1 MLEQVDMKV
10 CVLYSGGKD
19 SNLALFKA
27 WKEMEVAC
35 LVSLSPKS
43 EESVLFHYPNV
54 ELVKLQAESL
64 RIPLIM
70 KPCSDDEKGSL
81 NALKEA
87 LKEAKELFGIKGV
100 VTGAIRSTYQATR
113 FRMICDDLGLKCFNP
128 LWLRDEVS
136 ILREALDLGFE
147 IVFTR
152 IAGYPLSKDLL
163 GKKIT
168 IETVKMLENM
178 RKLVNPAGEGGEYET
193 LVLNMPLFTKKLKIV
208 DYEVVGREYD
218 ATLVIKKAELME

>member
-1 MLEQVDMKV
+1 MKV

-27 WKEMEVAC
+27 YREFEVVC

-64 RIPLIM
+64 KLPLIM
-70 KPCSDDEKGSL
+70 KTCLDDERSSL
-81 NALKEA
+81 KALYDV
-87 LKEAKELFGIKGV
+87 LKEAKEQYDAEGV

-113 FRMICDDLGLKCFNP
+113 FQRICDDLGLWCFNP

-136 ILREALDLGFE
+136 ILNEALDHGSE
-147 IVFTR
+147 VVFTR
-152 IAGYPLSKDLL
+152 VAGYPLEKSML

-168 IETVKMLENM
+168 KETIKTLERM
-178 RKLVNPAGEGGEYET
+178 KDFVNPAGEGGEYET
-193 LVLNMPLFTKKLKIV
+193 LVLDMPMFTKKLKIV
-208 DYEVVGREYD
+208 DCVVVGSDYD
-218 ATLVIKKAELME
+218 ATLIVQKAELVEK